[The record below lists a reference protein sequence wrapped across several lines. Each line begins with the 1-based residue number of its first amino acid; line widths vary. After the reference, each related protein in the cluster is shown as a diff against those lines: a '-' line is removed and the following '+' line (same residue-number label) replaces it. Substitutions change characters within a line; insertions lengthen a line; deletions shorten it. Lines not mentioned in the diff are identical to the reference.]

1 MSWSFV
7 VHVHTRRSFDSM
19 TPAAAIVDR
28 AVSLGIH
35 ALAITDHDTWQG
47 SVDAL
52 DHVSK
57 RNLPLRIV
65 IASEVASEQGDLIG
79 LFLRDDVRNA
89 RAPTSAT
96 RCTSRAG
103 SCCCRI
109 RPSGTVSTR
118 SCSSASTWSRSSTAE
133 RRARA
138 TPGRRRSRTS
148 ASLPGLVGPDAHRLG
163 ELELARNEFE
173 GEPPGDEAG
182 LKRAAADGAAHV
194 PHARGIDLE
203 RVAEPRGPAHEAAR
217 RQARVLLGARRAAA
231 DREARGV
238 PARMSTLAT
247 YRGRPLRVLHGVYE
261 IAGQGMVLARRC
273 ASTAARRA
281 RCPTGSTGTGARA
294 T

>member
-1 MSWSFV
+1 VSWSFV

-79 LFLRDDVRNA
+79 LFLRDDVRQRSGPDFCDEVHEQGGLVLLPHPAKWHRLDEKLLERIDLVEIFNGRTTREGNA
-89 RAPTSAT
+89 WAA
-96 RCTSRAG
+96 AL
-103 SCCCRI
+103 
-109 RPSGTVSTR
+109 
-118 SCSSASTWSRSSTAE
+118 AHE
-133 RRARA
+133 RK
-138 TPGRRRSRTS
+138 
-148 ASLPGLVGPDAHRLG
+148 LPGLVGPDAHRLG

-182 LKRAAADGAAHV
+182 LKRALLTAPRTFHTRAGSIWNEWRSQGVRLMKRPDARLAYYW
-194 PHARGIDLE
+194 ARGALRRIVKPAEYRLE
-203 RVAEPRGPAHEAAR
+203 
-217 RQARVLLGARRAAA
+217 
-231 DREARGV
+231 
-238 PARMSTLAT
+238 
-247 YRGRPLRVLHGVYE
+247 
-261 IAGQGMVLARRC
+261 
-273 ASTAARRA
+273 
-281 RCPTGSTGTGARA
+281 
-294 T
+294 